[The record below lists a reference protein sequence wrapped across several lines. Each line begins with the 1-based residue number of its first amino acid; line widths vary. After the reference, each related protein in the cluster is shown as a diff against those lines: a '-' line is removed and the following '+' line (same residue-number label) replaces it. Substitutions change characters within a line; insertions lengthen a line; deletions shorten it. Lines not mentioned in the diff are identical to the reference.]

1 MKKAVVGIIS
11 LLLITALGS
20 YYQVYAV
27 PYVIITAIVV
37 VTVLIALDK
46 IDERYYPIYIYGL
59 ALALLWQTSMLGTW
73 IVGADI
79 HGEFFVAN
87 RAITDGWDWNF
98 AHVNNTSIVI
108 GGLTPLLAKLGISPV
123 WQFKALYPAVFAAVP
138 VILYFAYSRMLGTK
152 RAYFASMFF
161 MIVPVFF
168 VEIVGIV
175 KSMVAEVFL
184 ALMVLLMV
192 INIKSWLRILGLG
205 VTVTLAALCHYTIGI
220 MAIMYLVGGFVIL
233 LVGKKWLRTRM
244 TVLISYSLAIV
255 IVFTSVYFW
264 YSSSGDGFMFKY
276 LDTVRH
282 NITAVAVSLTP
293 DVFTTAEPE
302 VTEPEVIES
311 EVVESEVIE
320 PEATE
325 PNMFEPFIAEA
336 IKLNESEARALWYR
350 QEPLIRAAI
359 GLDFADATI
368 EGKTFRVLQYLTQF
382 LIVVGLYYLLRRRT
396 FTSEY
401 TAGVIVSFGLL
412 VMVLFFPTF
421 SSLINASRF
430 YHVSLFFLAPLLILG
445 IEGIAND
452 LGRLKCLKEHH

>member
-1 MKKAVVGIIS
+1 MKKAVIGIAS

-20 YYQVYAV
+20 YYLVHAV
-27 PYVIITAIVV
+27 PYVVITAVVV

-87 RAITDGWDWNF
+87 RAVTDGWDWNF
-98 AHVNNTSIVI
+98 AHVNNTSIVL
-108 GGLTPLLAKLGISPV
+108 GGLTPLLVKLGISPL
-123 WQFKALYPAVFAAVP
+123 WQFKALYPAVFATVP
-138 VILYFAYSRMLGTK
+138 VILYFAYSRMFDTK
-152 RAYFASMFF
+152 KAYFASVFF

-192 INIKSWLRILGLG
+192 VNIKSWLRVLGLG
-205 VTVTLAALCHYTIGI
+205 ITVTLAALCHYTIGI
-220 MAIMYLVGGFVIL
+220 MAVMYLMGGVVVL
-233 LVGKKWLRTRM
+233 LVGKRWLRTHM
-244 TVLISYSLAIV
+244 VVLITYSLAIV
-255 IVFTSVYFW
+255 IVFTSAYFW
-264 YSSSGDGFMFKY
+264 YSNSGDGFMFKY
-276 LDTVRH
+276 LDTIRR
-282 NITAVAVSLTP
+282 NITAVAVSLAP
-293 DVFTTAEPE
+293 DVFTT
-302 VTEPEVIES
+302 TEPEVVELEI
-311 EVVESEVIE
+311 VESEV
-320 PEATE
+320 AE
-325 PNMFEPFIAEA
+325 PNMFEPFIAES
-336 IKLNESEARALWYR
+336 IKLNESEARARWYK

-359 GLDFADATI
+359 GLDFIDATA
-368 EGKTFRVLQYLTQF
+368 EGKAFRVLQYLTQF
-382 LIVVGLYYLLRRRT
+382 LIVVGFYYLLRRRT
-396 FTSEY
+396 FTSEF

-412 VMVLFFPTF
+412 GMVLFFPTF

-430 YHVSLFFLAPLLILG
+430 YHVSLFFLAPLLIVG

-452 LGRLKCLKEHH
+452 SSRLYRRFAK